1 MAKFSIDYILN
12 EFVDMPVLEPEEPF
26 QIESI
31 NVSENTISAN
41 HVKSWMSSLNI
52 TYLES
57 DWRW

>member
-41 HVKSWMSSLNI
+41 HVKS
-52 TYLES
+52 
-57 DWRW
+57 

>member
-26 QIESI
+26 QIEDI

-41 HVKSWMSSLNI
+41 HVKS
-52 TYLES
+52 
-57 DWRW
+57 